1 MMLRSIFVVFTFFA
15 ALGLIV
21 PHVPVFGPVIGIEQ
35 AHAAKK
41 KRKSLFD
48 LLFKRRNKNRSK
60 IKVIKPFSGLKR
72 KKKQRSI
79 AQQPSVPKVV
89 VAKKAENAPK
99 ILVVGDFIA
108 GGLGKA
114 LTNLYASNPDIVVV
128 SKTNASSG
136 IVRDDVVDWPTRTQ
150 ELIAELKPV
159 AVINLVGMNDRQQMR
174 TSGGRLSKLSAGW
187 LTEYEK
193 RVEAIATAG
202 RADSLPFI
210 WIGLPPVRSGAMSS
224 DYLVFNEIY
233 RAKTETAGG
242 VFVDVWDGFTNAEG
256 KFVSAGPDIKGQIV
270 RLRGSKGIN
279 MTRAGKAKLAFY
291 ADKALRKLGVVQ
303 DAGRFF
309 SSLQIQ
315 GAGTQAS
322 KPEYDPVGTGK
333 TVVIPLGG
341 SISDGGNSLEGE
353 ANFFDAAGVDKSVSY
368 QLVQKGVG
376 LQPRP
381 GRVDAAWGSPVVVEK
396 DSKDAEKKTG
406 DKTSSL
412 ILGNEA
418 NTSQAATN

>member
-1 MMLRSIFVVFTFFA
+1 MFRSVFVVLMFFA
-15 ALGLIV
+15 ALGLAV
-21 PHVPVFGPVIGIEQ
+21 PHVPIIGTVIGIEQ
-35 AHAAKK
+35 AHAQK

-60 IKVIKPFSGLKR
+60 IKIIKPFSGLKR
-72 KKKQRSI
+72 KKKNRAI
-79 AQQPSVPKVV
+79 RVTPAAPKVV
-89 VAKKAENAPK
+89 VAKKSENAPK
-99 ILVVGDFIA
+99 ILIVGDFIA
-108 GGLGKA
+108 TGLASA
-114 LTNLYASNPDIVVV
+114 LTQLYASNPDIVIVG
-128 SKTNASSG
+128 KTNASSG

-150 ELIAELKPV
+150 ELVAELKPI
-159 AVINLVGMNDRQQMR
+159 AVISLVGMNDRQQMR
-174 TSGGRLSKLSAGW
+174 TSGGRVAKLSVGW
-187 LTEYEK
+187 KAEYNS
-193 RVEAIATAG
+193 RVEAIAKAG
-202 RADSLPFI
+202 RAESLPFV

-233 RAKTETAGG
+233 RAKTEAIGG
-242 VFVDVWDGFTNAEG
+242 TFVDVWDGFTNAEG

-303 DAGRFF
+303 DVSQYF
-309 SSLQIQ
+309 SSLEIGGSSIQ
-315 GAGTQAS
+315 VS
-322 KPEYDPVGTGK
+322 KPEYDPAGTGK

-341 SISDGGNSLEGE
+341 SISDGGSTLEGE

-376 LQPRP
+376 LKPRT
-381 GRVDAAWGSPVVVEK
+381 GRVDAAWGNPVVPVKKTKEVEK
-396 DSKDAEKKTG
+396 ASG

-412 ILGNEA
+412 KLN
-418 NTSQAATN
+418 SQGTAEPAITN